1 MSLPSWLQEPWQ
13 KLQSRRAS
21 GQLAHALLLAA
32 PAGLGKRRLAE
43 ALQAGLLCES
53 AGVDGMACGRCRSC
67 LLRQAG
73 SHADSLR
80 ITLGFRD
87 DGKLRSEIT
96 VDQIRDLCAR
106 FAQTSARGGWRI
118 AIIDPADALNHSA
131 ANALLKTLE
140 EPEPGAMMVLVA
152 DDAGRLPATIRSRC
166 QRVVI
171 APPNTAQALQ
181 WMVAQ
186 GVDPDDADL
195 ALQLA
200 DGNPGEAM
208 DLASPE
214 SQRLIKAVI
223 EDVAAVLEGRDLAS
237 VVARWNDEH
246 AALRLRTLTR
256 LITRGLRGEASDARP
271 GLVRWHGL
279 LGKLDFEKLSHSW
292 DQLNWARTQLDTPL
306 RSDLLI
312 LDALAQLRSALI

>member
-1 MSLPSWLQEPWQ
+1 MSLQPWLQEPWQ
-13 KLQSRRAS
+13 KLQARRAS

-32 PAGLGKRRLAE
+32 PAGLGKRSLAE
-43 ALQAGLLCES
+43 ALQASLLCET
-53 AGVDGMACGRCRSC
+53 VQPDGMACGRCRSC
-67 LLRQAG
+67 QLRLAG
-73 SHADSLR
+73 SHADCLR
-80 ITLGFRD
+80 IGLELRD

-96 VDQIRDLCAR
+96 VDQIRGLCAR

-152 DDAGRLPATIRSRC
+152 DDPGKLPATIRSRC
-166 QRVVI
+166 QRVLI
-171 APPNTAQALQ
+171 TPPGSTEALQ

-186 GVDPDDADL
+186 GVDPADAEF
-195 ALQLA
+195 ALCLA

-208 DLASPE
+208 ELASAE

-223 EDVAAVLEGRDLAS
+223 DDVVAVLEGRDLVGVA
-237 VVARWNDEH
+237 ARWNDEH
-246 AALRLRTLTR
+246 AALRLRTLAR
-256 LITRGLRGEASDARP
+256 LITSGLRAGVGAARSDLAR
-271 GLVRWHGL
+271 LNGL
-279 LGKLDFEKLSHSW
+279 LGKLDFDKLSRSW
-292 DQLNWARTQLDTPL
+292 DQLNWARSQLDTPV

-312 LDALAQLRSALI
+312 LDALGRVRAALV